1 MEYVY
6 KPTDYEIKLIIL
18 YAVKSLKI
26 GASYTIL
33 DYVISSSANVNY
45 FELEQYIK
53 SLLSSGNIVEV
64 ATETENI
71 FSITESGEETLG
83 FFANKI
89 PGSIME
95 RLDAK
100 ITEINREEAIGNR
113 IFADYYPINENEYIV
128 KFSLE
133 EGKTLLMSMEIYAG
147 SMDRAK
153 KMCAYL
159 KSNTG
164 DFYKKVANI
173 MNEGMM

>member
-1 MEYVY
+1 
-6 KPTDYEIKLIIL
+6 
-18 YAVKSLKI
+18 
-26 GASYTIL
+26 
-33 DYVISSSANVNY
+33 
-45 FELEQYIK
+45 
-53 SLLSSGNIVEV
+53 
-64 ATETENI
+64 
-71 FSITESGEETLG
+71 
-83 FFANKI
+83 
-89 PGSIME
+89 ME

>member
-18 YAVKSLKI
+18 YTVKSLKI

-53 SLLSSGNIVEV
+53 NLISKGNLEEV

-71 FSITESGEETLG
+71 FSITTSGEEMLG
-83 FFANKI
+83 FFSNKI

-100 ITEINREEAIGNR
+100 ITEINREEAAGNR
-113 IFADYYPINENEYIV
+113 IYADYYPVNENEYIV

-153 KMCAYL
+153 KMCSYL

-164 DFYKKVANI
+164 DFYKNVVRI
-173 MNEGMM
+173 IDEGMM

>member
-1 MEYVY
+1 M
-6 KPTDYEIKLIIL
+6 
-18 YAVKSLKI
+18 AKI
-26 GASYTIL
+26 NLNS
-33 DYVISSSANVNY
+33 
-45 FELEQYIK
+45 
-53 SLLSSGNIVEV
+53 
-64 ATETENI
+64 ETECRRAYINYNYYGNSMNI
-71 FSITESGEETLG
+71 SETDIGKIINAYKSSINTWQASVS
-83 FFANKI
+83 K
-89 PGSIME
+89 
-95 RLDAK
+95 D
-100 ITEINREEAIGNR
+100 
-113 IFADYYPINENEYIV
+113 ENEYIV